1 MAMGE
6 PAQGSGAS
14 LTEREKATLRLL
26 LAGHDAKSIAR
37 TLDLSVH
44 TVNERLRDARRK
56 LGVSSSREA
65 ARWLAER
72 EEDAPEKLRDM
83 PIRVSGEAPAMASSD
98 SSQRRHHGVHR
109 LAWLSGGMLIMSL
122 VIAAIAAVALHT
134 PATPSAQTPMPS
146 PAASA
151 VHAEGLEAARQWL
164 ALTDQAKWEA
174 SWQSAGAM
182 FRTQVTSDRWAG
194 MVKPVRGPLGAVSLR
209 SFQSATKTK
218 TLPGAPDGDYEVLKF
233 QTDFAQR
240 SGATET
246 VILAREGTGW
256 RVVGYLIQ

>member
-1 MAMGE
+1 
-6 PAQGSGAS
+6 
-14 LTEREKATLRLL
+14 
-26 LAGHDAKSIAR
+26 
-37 TLDLSVH
+37 
-44 TVNERLRDARRK
+44 
-56 LGVSSSREA
+56 
-65 ARWLAER
+65 
-72 EEDAPEKLRDM
+72 
-83 PIRVSGEAPAMASSD
+83 
-98 SSQRRHHGVHR
+98 
-109 LAWLSGGMLIMSL
+109 MLIMSL